1 MAALSRMAGG
11 CHHKIKIYPKD
22 TIIFSSHPIPGN
34 EKAVTKVIN
43 DLLLKGAEVIF
54 QDAHVSGHACREE
67 IKLIY
72 TLTQPKYAIPVH
84 GEFKHLKAQE
94 EIAKELGM
102 TSDRIIILRSGSV
115 LEIGEDGAETVGEV
129 PCGALYVDGLGVGD
143 VGTTVMRERQ
153 NLAEDGIVIVTL
165 VIDSYTG
172 EYLAG
177 PTITSRG
184 FIYMKEAED
193 LLDEATVLATE
204 KLDKLRGQ
212 GVTDWNRL
220 KGALRDVLG
229 DFFRKKT
236 KRNPM
241 IVSVFEEV

>member
-1 MAALSRMAGG
+1 M
-11 CHHKIKIYPKD
+11 
-22 TIIFSSHPIPGN
+22 
-34 EKAVTKVIN
+34 
-43 DLLLKGAEVIF
+43 
-54 QDAHVSGHACREE
+54 
-67 IKLIY
+67 
-72 TLTQPKYAIPVH
+72 TQPKYAIPVH

-115 LEIGEDGAETVGEV
+115 LEIGEDGAKTVGEV